1 MQQSLTNMR
10 KLFCIS
16 ILSFFIT
23 ATSAQV
29 IYDYLKAADAYY
41 EKGDY
46 NSAANYYE
54 KYLGTGKAKIK
65 GEEYD
70 PYTVKSLTKQQKIA
84 VSNKQ
89 QAIYKLAES
98 YRHLNFHVKA
108 EPYYAQATKFD
119 SSLFPLANYWHGKTL
134 RALEKYPQAETA
146 FNNYIQLN
154 AAGGK
159 YVDDAKREIKNLQF
173 IQQQLARKD
182 LSLYK
187 VDKTPVV
194 NGEGANYAP
203 VKVNANT
210 FWFTS
215 TRSDSGAAKNNVHNN
230 KIYVANYTNGM
241 LNAVKKANVPSSNQ
255 HQGVVGLTPDG
266 NTMFL
271 TRWTIA
277 NGKKTAQLYISK
289 KAGDNWTEPTLV
301 NNSINTEG
309 ASVQQPFVMPN
320 GTTLL
325 FSSNRKDGLGGFD
338 IWSADLDATGT
349 PIEGS
354 VKNLGAPVNSI
365 YDEQAPYYHTPS
377 NSLIF
382 SSNGNVG
389 MGGYDLFQSKGTFGN
404 WSTPQNLGYPLNSVK
419 DDIYF
424 TSNGNAKNILGE
436 VLFSSDRGSE
446 CCLEMYSLAKM
457 RPLKQIEGL
466 VVDCESKQALA
477 GVKVE
482 IMNSAKTVVFTSTSS
497 ASGTYAF
504 TQEDFD
510 AYTATGSLSGYHPNS
525 VTTNAITDDEL
536 INQTLNVLCL
546 NKIIDTPP
554 SIPPAVDTVVVM
566 DNIYFAFNKADI
578 LPESYDAI
586 DNQIVAM
593 MNKYSTMVIEIGGHT
608 DSQGKD
614 DYNLKLSKAR
624 AESVKK
630 YLVSKGIAADR
641 IETQGYGE
649 TKPIAPNTINGK
661 DNPEGRKKNR
671 RTEFKVLRY
680 K

>member
-1 MQQSLTNMR
+1 MQQYITNMR

-16 ILSFFIT
+16 ILSFFVT

-54 KYLGTGKAKIK
+54 KYLGTGKTKIK

-70 PYTVKSLTKQQKIA
+70 PYTVKPLTKQQKIA

-89 QAIYKLAES
+89 QAVYKLAES

-159 YVDDAKREIKNLQF
+159 YVDDAKREVKNLQF

-182 LSLYK
+182 LALYK

-203 VKVNANT
+203 VKVNANAI
-210 FWFTS
+210 WFTS
-215 TRSDSGAAKNNVHNN
+215 TRSDSSATKNNVHNN
-230 KIYVANYTNGM
+230 KVYVASYSNGS
-241 LNAVKKANVPSSNQ
+241 LNSVKKANFPISNQ

-271 TRWTIA
+271 TRWTIT
-277 NGKKTAQLYISK
+277 NGKKTAQLYTSK
-289 KAGDNWTEPTLV
+289 KTGDNWSEPTLLDKA
-301 NNSINTEG
+301 INVEG

-320 GTTLL
+320 GVTLL
-325 FSSNRKDGLGGFD
+325 FASDRKDGLGGFD
-338 IWSADLDATGT
+338 IWSADLDASGS
-349 PIEGS
+349 PIPAS
-354 VKNLGAPVNSI
+354 VKNIGAPINSI
-365 YDEQAPYYHTPS
+365 YDEQAPYYHAPS
-377 NSLIF
+377 SSLVY

-389 MGGYDLFQSKGTFGN
+389 MGGYDFFQSKGTMGN

-436 VLFSSDRGSE
+436 VMFSSDRGSE
-446 CCLEMYSLAKM
+446 CCLEMYSLAKI
-457 RPLKQIEGL
+457 RPLKQIQGL
-466 VVDCESKQALA
+466 VVDCETKQALA

-482 IMNSAKTVVFTSTSS
+482 VLNSNKAVVLNTTTT
-497 ASGTYAF
+497 ANGTYVF

-510 AYTATGSLSGYHPNS
+510 GFTTSGSLSGYHANS
-525 VTTNAITDDEL
+525 ITTAALTDDEL

-554 SIPPAVDTVVVM
+554 PPKVDTVVVM
-566 DNIYFAFNKADI
+566 DNIYFAFNKATI

-608 DSQGKD
+608 DSQGSD

-680 K
+680 N